1 MSEGPLR
8 FNRRLHLPAVSCSLA
23 VLLCELAIHPNAPM
37 SFVDDG
43 PYVRMVHTLV
53 TSGHVV
59 YNGWAAPMLVFQ
71 LYLAAAL
78 VKLFGFSF
86 LVVRSSTTLIAM
98 LTAFFFQRILVLA
111 DISELNATIGTL
123 ALVVSPIYLML
134 SATFLTDVFGLFAV
148 LISLY
153 GCLHALRS
161 TTDRSTIAWL
171 CFAIATNA
179 VCGTSRQIAWLGI
192 LVMVP
197 SALWL
202 LRTRRRVFV
211 SGAAAN
217 LLGVVFV
224 FACLHWLQHQPYIVP
239 EQLLPKTIQG
249 HGVAKTFTFLL
260 LDGPFLL
267 LPLFALFLPVLWRRN
282 RTSLATVGLLC
293 AAYALIS
300 FIQGYPFLMEPLA
313 GDWINPQGIYG
324 NSHLQGV
331 SPMFL
336 PHWIRIF
343 FTIASLG
350 GLLGLLNSFF
360 FRRAPQPVAEF
371 STAISMKRLAMLLIP
386 IAAAYTALLLPRTLE
401 DTIFDRYLLTLLA
414 IAPIFLLRYY
424 QQAIRT
430 SIPAAGAILVL
441 IMGAYGVVNAHNN
454 FSFYRARVAIAAE
467 LRANGIPDKTVD
479 QGWEHNLDVELEY
492 ANHINFPTIAVP
504 AHAYSVTPEPPL
516 TPCQMFWY
524 DYTPHIHAL
533 YGVSF
538 EPNACYGP
546 APFAPVH
553 FDRWPYR
560 TPGTLY
566 VVHYAPAVKP

>member
-1 MSEGPLR
+1 
-8 FNRRLHLPAVSCSLA
+8 
-23 VLLCELAIHPNAPM
+23 
-37 SFVDDG
+37 
-43 PYVRMVHTLV
+43 
-53 TSGHVV
+53 
-59 YNGWAAPMLVFQ
+59 
-71 LYLAAAL
+71 
-78 VKLFGFSF
+78 
-86 LVVRSSTTLIAM
+86 
-98 LTAFFFQRILVLA
+98 
-111 DISELNATIGTL
+111 
-123 ALVVSPIYLML
+123 
-134 SATFLTDVFGLFAV
+134 
-148 LISLY
+148 
-153 GCLHALRS
+153 
-161 TTDRSTIAWL
+161 
-171 CFAIATNA
+171 
-179 VCGTSRQIAWLGI
+179 
-192 LVMVP
+192 
-197 SALWL
+197 
-202 LRTRRRVFV
+202 
-211 SGAAAN
+211 
-217 LLGVVFV
+217 
-224 FACLHWLQHQPYIVP
+224 
-239 EQLLPKTIQG
+239 
-249 HGVAKTFTFLL
+249 
-260 LDGPFLL
+260 
-267 LPLFALFLPVLWRRN
+267 
-282 RTSLATVGLLC
+282 
-293 AAYALIS
+293 
-300 FIQGYPFLMEPLA
+300 
-313 GDWINPQGIYG
+313 
-324 NSHLQGV
+324 
-331 SPMFL
+331 
-336 PHWIRIF
+336 
-343 FTIASLG
+343 
-350 GLLGLLNSFF
+350 
-360 FRRAPQPVAEF
+360 
-371 STAISMKRLAMLLIP
+371 MLLIP